1 MKILIAED
9 DLTSQRVLEAML
21 LKWGHEPV
29 VTGNGQDAWERL
41 QSGNAPRLALLD
53 WMMPGMSG
61 LDVCRQVRQRTAPG
75 YTYVII
81 LTARSDS
88 QDAITALEAGAD
100 DFVSK
105 PFHPHELRARI
116 NTAQRI
122 LELEESLSKRA
133 FYDQMTGLPNR
144 SLLAEHFR
152 GSADAAIRNGEM
164 LAFLYCDVDH
174 FKMVNDNFGHAAGD
188 AFLKDVSGRLRENLA
203 DAGTLARVGGD
214 EFVLLANVESADDAT
229 TLAKRIRDVLA
240 RPIEAHGHRLSL
252 AASIGISLFPNNGDS
267 LDVLLR
273 NADQA
278 MFETKRRHSGECFQ
292 FFDEEVGARY
302 RARLMLETRLPDAL
316 RRNEFVLHYQPVFR
330 LSDWGQAGA
339 EALIRWN
346 EPTRGLVS
354 PAEFIPIAEETGHII
369 AIGKWVLNQACKH
382 LKHYAAKADADFRVA
397 VNISA
402 SQFADGGLVDM
413 VAEALSQHGVNPGSL
428 ELELTETALVR
439 NLENSAATIR
449 ALRDLGVRVA
459 LDDFGTGY
467 SSFSYLANLP
477 INTLKVDK
485 SFLPE
490 VNSNHGRF
498 AVLKAIVDLAHK
510 LGIMVV
516 AEGIEDAEQL
526 KATEDAGCDEVQGF
540 LLGKPAS
547 PEWQKPVPP
556 AEMTRG
562 LNSLARHLAARS
574 PIEMPN
580 EAIDAVVPDRG

>member
-1 MKILIAED
+1 MDMKILIAED
-9 DLTSQRVLEAML
+9 DLTTQRVLEAL
-21 LKWGHEPV
+21 VLKWGHQPV
-29 VTGNGQDAWERL
+29 VTGNGQDAWEHL
-41 QSGNAPRLALLD
+41 QSEDGPRLALLD
-53 WMMPGMSG
+53 WMMPGASG
-61 LDVCRQVRQRTAPG
+61 LDVCRQIRQSPAPG

-88 QDAITALEAGAD
+88 EDAITALEAGAD

-116 NTAQRI
+116 NTAERI
-122 LELEESLSKRA
+122 LELEENLSKRA
-133 FYDQMTGLPNR
+133 FYDHLTGLPNR
-144 SLLAEHFR
+144 PLLAERFR
-152 GSADAAIRNGEM
+152 RSADTAVRNGEM
-164 LAFLYCDVDH
+164 LAFLYCDLDH

-188 AFLKDVSGRLRENLA
+188 AFLQDVSGRLRDNLA

-214 EFVLLANVESADDAT
+214 EFVLLANVRTTDDAT
-229 TLAKRIRDVLA
+229 ALAKRVHDVLA
-240 RPIEAHGHRLSL
+240 RPFEAHGHRFSL
-252 AASIGISLFPNNGDS
+252 GGSIGISLFPKNGDS

-273 NADQA
+273 NADHA
-278 MFETKRRHSGECFQ
+278 MYELKRRRSTDGFQ

-302 RARLMLETRLPDAL
+302 RAKLMLETKLPEAL
-316 RRNEFVLHYQPVFR
+316 RRNEFIVHYQPIFR
-330 LSDWGQAGA
+330 LSDWRQAGA

-346 EPTRGLVS
+346 EPTRGMVS
-354 PAEFIPIAEETGHII
+354 PAEFIPIAEETGQIT

-382 LKHYAAKADADFRVA
+382 AKHCAAHADADFRVA

-402 SQFADGGLVDM
+402 NQFADDGFVDV
-413 VAEALSQHGVNPGSL
+413 VAEALSRHGVNPGLL

-439 NLENSAATIR
+439 DLEKSAATIR
-449 ALRDLGVRVA
+449 ALRGLGVRVA

-477 INTLKVDK
+477 IDTLKVDK

-490 VNSNHGRF
+490 VQSHRGRF

-526 KATEDAGCDEVQGF
+526 KATEDAGCDEVQGY

-547 PEWQKPVPP
+547 PEPV
-556 AEMTRG
+556 EMTRG
-562 LNSLARHLAARS
+562 LNALAGHLAART
-574 PIEMPN
+574 PVE
-580 EAIDAVVPDRG
+580 V

>member
-9 DLTSQRVLEAML
+9 DLTSQRVLEAL
-21 LKWGHEPV
+21 VLKWGHQPV
-29 VTGNGQDAWERL
+29 VTGNGQDAWEHL
-41 QSGNAPRLALLD
+41 QSEDGPRLALLD
-53 WMMPGMSG
+53 WMMPGGSG
-61 LDVCRQVRQRTAPG
+61 LDVCRQIRKSPAPG

-88 QDAITALEAGAD
+88 EDAITALEAGAD

-116 NTAQRI
+116 NTAERI
-122 LELEESLSKRA
+122 LELEENLSKRA
-133 FYDQMTGLPNR
+133 FYDHLTGLPNR
-144 SLLAEHFR
+144 SLLHERFR
-152 GSADAAIRNGEM
+152 RSAGAAIRNGEM
-164 LAFLYCDVDH
+164 LALLHCDLDH

-188 AFLKDVSGRLRENLA
+188 AFLTEASGRLRENLA

-214 EFVLLANVESADDAT
+214 EFVLLANVRTTDDAT
-229 TLAKRIRDVLA
+229 ALAKRVREVLA
-240 RPIEAHGHRLSL
+240 RPIDAQGHRLSL
-252 AASIGISLFPNNGDS
+252 GASIGISMFPTDGDS

-273 NADQA
+273 NADHA
-278 MFETKRRHSGECFQ
+278 MYELKRQHSNGGFQ

-302 RARLMLETRLPDAL
+302 RAKLMLETRMPEAL
-316 RRNEFVLHYQPVFR
+316 RHNEFLLHYQPIFR
-330 LSDWGQAGA
+330 LSNWGLAGA

-369 AIGKWVLNQACKH
+369 AIGKWVIDQACKH
-382 LKHYAAKADADFRVA
+382 AKHCAAQTGGHFRVA

-402 SQFADGGLVDM
+402 NQFAEGGLVDT
-413 VAEALSQHGVNPGSL
+413 VAEALSRHGVNPASL

-477 INTLKVDK
+477 ISTLKVDK

-490 VNSNHGRF
+490 VHNNHGRF

-526 KATEDAGCDEVQGF
+526 KATEDAGCDEVQGY

-547 PEWQKPVPP
+547 PEWQNPAPP
-556 AEMTRG
+556 MEMTRG
-562 LNSLARHLAARS
+562 LNALAGHLAART
-574 PIEMPN
+574 PVE
-580 EAIDAVVPDRG
+580 V

>member
-1 MKILIAED
+1 MGMKILIAED
-9 DLTSQRVLEAML
+9 DLTTQRILEAL
-21 LKWGHEPV
+21 VLKWGHQPV
-29 VTGNGQDAWERL
+29 VTGNGQDAWEHL
-41 QSGNAPRLALLD
+41 QSEDGPRLALLD
-53 WMMPGMSG
+53 WMMPGASG
-61 LDVCRQVRQRTAPG
+61 LDVCRRVRQRAAPG
-75 YTYVII
+75 YIYVVI

-88 QDAITALEAGAD
+88 EDAITALEAGAD

-133 FYDQMTGLPNR
+133 FYDHMTGLPNR
-144 SLLAEHFR
+144 SLLAERFR
-152 GSADAAIRNGEM
+152 RSADVAIRNGEM
-164 LAFLYCDVDH
+164 LALLHCDLDH

-188 AFLKDVSGRLRENLA
+188 AFLTEASQRLRENLA
-203 DAGTLARVGGD
+203 DAGMLARVGGD
-214 EFVLLANVESADDAT
+214 EFVLLANVRTTDDAT
-229 TLAKRIRDVLA
+229 ALAKRVREVLA
-240 RPIEAHGHRLSL
+240 RPIEAQGHRLSL
-252 AASIGISLFPNNGDS
+252 GASIGISLFPNNGDS

-273 NADQA
+273 NADHA
-278 MFETKRRHSGECFQ
+278 MYELKRQHSTSGFQ

-302 RARLMLETRLPDAL
+302 RAKLMLETRMSEAL
-316 RRNEFVLHYQPVFR
+316 LRNEFALHYQPIFR
-330 LSDWGQAGA
+330 LSDWGLAGA

-346 EPTRGLVS
+346 EPTRGMVS

-369 AIGKWVLNQACKH
+369 AIGKWVINQACKH
-382 LKHYAAKADADFRVA
+382 AKHGAAQADADFRVA

-402 SQFADGGLVDM
+402 NQFADDGLVDT
-413 VAEALSQHGVNPGSL
+413 VAEALSLHGVNPQSL

-485 SFLPE
+485 SFLPD
-490 VNSNHGRF
+490 VHSNHGRF

-510 LGIMVV
+510 LGISVV

-526 KATEDAGCDEVQGF
+526 KATVDAGCDEVQGF

-547 PEWQKPVPP
+547 PE
-556 AEMTRG
+556 MTRG
-562 LNSLARHLAARS
+562 LHSLAGHLAARK
-574 PIEMPN
+574 PVEARN
-580 EAIDAVVPDRG
+580 EAMDAV